1 MGEPMHIDNS
11 EVRLP
16 RVTARSITDRACEV
30 IRDAIVQGQFQP
42 GERLSEERLADELG
56 VSKTPV
62 HDALLRLV
70 AEGLVEMTPYVGA
83 SVVKLSPQDVNE
95 IYDVRENLERL
106 AIHLA
111 IAHVDEAVLLELD
124 AALASFSRPLQQR
137 EFQRYFDVDHEL
149 HDGIARM
156 SRNGRLVRF
165 LDMLRNQS
173 HAARYLSSRLPGRT
187 DRSIEEHRAI
197 IAGLLARDVVAAEG
211 AMQAHLRGS
220 RQAAMR
226 IVTDME
232 GNGEA

>member
-1 MGEPMHIDNS
+1 
-11 EVRLP
+11 VLP
-16 RVTARSITDRACEV
+16 AMLQKVTSRSVTDAAYEAIRAG
-30 IRDAIVQGQFQP
+30 IVEGHFGP
-42 GERLSEERLADELG
+42 GERLSEERLAEDLG

-83 SVVKLSPQDVNE
+83 SVIKLSPRDVNE

-111 IAHVDEAVLLELD
+111 IEHVDEDCLRELD
-124 AALASFSRPLQQR
+124 ATLASFSRPLQQR

-156 SRNGRLVRF
+156 SQNGRLVRF

-197 IAGLLARDVVAAEG
+197 IAGLLARDVVAAED
-211 AMQAHLRGS
+211 AMQAHLSGS
-220 RQAAMR
+220 RQAALR
-226 IVTDME
+226 IVTELSDD
-232 GNGEA
+232 GNE